1 MLFHLG
7 KEKSSQIKKKK
18 QLPIVFA
25 LVIMSPTERKKNL
38 RVVLQSLYVVWNK
51 NYSSNPTLLGEKKS

>member
-38 RVVLQSLYVVWNK
+38 RVVLQSLYVV
-51 NYSSNPTLLGEKKS
+51 